1 MRSLR
6 LVAISAFCL
15 ACSDATGISV
25 QGPSFLRAKVDGRP
39 LAFDEN
45 DSFVWSV
52 NGTILILQAV
62 PGTMLP
68 AANPVI
74 GFQVGHYQGPGTYVL
89 EVTADPGPITE
100 GWYGVVDGSGTPLG
114 SFATVNGSRGS
125 IRIVAEDTTLGSI
138 VGTFE
143 FSASSMTTGG
153 EIHIT
158 QGSFRIRR

>member
-6 LVAISAFCL
+6 LAVISAVCL
-15 ACSDATGISV
+15 ACSDATGIGV
-25 QGPSFLRAKVDGRP
+25 QGPSFLRANVDGRP

-45 DSFVWSV
+45 DSFVWGL

-74 GFQVGHYQGPGTYVL
+74 GFQVGNYQGPGTYVL
-89 EVTADPGPITE
+89 EANTNPGPITE
-100 GWYGVVDGSGTPLG
+100 GWYGVLDGSGSPLA
-114 SFATVNGSRGS
+114 SFATINGSKGS

-143 FSASSMTTGG
+143 FSASALTTGG